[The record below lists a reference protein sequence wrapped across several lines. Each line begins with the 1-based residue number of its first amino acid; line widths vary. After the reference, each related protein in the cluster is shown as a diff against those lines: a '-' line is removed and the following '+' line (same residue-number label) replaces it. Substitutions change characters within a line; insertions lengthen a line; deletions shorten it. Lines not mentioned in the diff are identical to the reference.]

1 MVQETE
7 GPIEEAI
14 AKLTA
19 AAVKTPLD
27 AGIWS
32 DLAAA
37 HLARAARRD
46 DPLEL
51 MPALAAANRAV
62 AADGSRIEARFNRAL
77 VLEKLFLGS
86 DAREAWQDYLRLDAR
101 SPWAS
106 EARLHLAALDRPLP
120 DLKTERLRLEQ
131 AIATG
136 HKEVVRQIVERYPQG
151 MREHAE
157 GLLFDWAEARLHG
170 DEKAAA
176 RHLDIARGIG
186 AALAESEGEEM
197 VGAAVAAIDRARAA
211 HDEAR
216 LALLAAGHRAFHK
229 GYALYKESRPRRALA
244 RLTAAR
250 RSLEAAGSPF
260 GEQAAFFSACAEHH
274 LNRYARSFAGLD
286 KLEKGLAGQPYPTL
300 LGHVAWMKGVSQLVR
315 GNPLSALG
323 FHTSALPYF
332 ERTHEVENVAAL
344 HSLIADS
351 LEFLGRNRDSWRHR
365 YLALRA
371 RSMDPRRGVLIFQ
384 GLADSAM
391 RQGEAA
397 IAFSFQSEAV
407 RNAERTKNAALL
419 ADALFGRASIS
430 NQIGDSHRAI
440 GDLEEARRVIGPSED
455 RAVRRRIQAGIALVE
470 GESEITSDPRRAIA
484 HLTAALRFYEAT
496 GHHFHSLT
504 AHGARAR
511 AYRRIGDSA
520 RAEADLRAGIRAYQH
535 QGEGLVQEDL
545 RLAFLE
551 QTWSLFDDMIA
562 FQVEERRSPER
573 AFAYADRSL
582 TQVLPGLT
590 SQLQI
595 RRDARQNLI
604 VEEPEPET
612 LREVQ
617 HRLPAGT
624 ALVQYSVQK
633 DRLLIWLIQ
642 PRQSSFYERP
652 ISEEELRKLV
662 TRVRGIEK
670 SGWAS
675 ASAELYE
682 MLIRP
687 WHARVGEGESIVF
700 VPDKVLQGVP
710 FACLRGTAGGP
721 YLLEEHRLAIAPSA
735 TLYLNALRHDYGA
748 AARRPDLDTLVVGN
762 PAFDRGQF
770 SQLRSL
776 DSAGVEATH
785 IAALYPG
792 ALLLKE
798 KEADRE
804 SFLRLAPRSWMI
816 HFAGHAVVNEKNPLL
831 SMLVFA
837 PGKDGDPGALYAHE
851 IYQLHLQST
860 RLVVLAACD
869 TAGDAPVSEGGASL
883 ARAFLAAGV
892 PAVVASLWGVG
903 DGPTALLFEAF
914 HRRLRAGADP
924 VTALRDAQLTL
935 LRNRGPESS
944 PAAWGAFEVIGAS
957 VH

>member
-1 MVQETE
+1 MRTGPGDREAGLRTPLRPAAETGYPSLPHTQRNRLQALVYRSYPAFTGRAPYRGARVPRLLRGRGELHSGLPTGSPPRLRDPARSLSPAMVQEPD

-19 AAVKTPLD
+19 AAAKSPLD

-51 MPALAAANRAV
+51 IPALAAANRAV
-62 AADGSRIEARFNRAL
+62 ATDGSRIEARFNRAL

-86 DAREAWQDYLRLDAR
+86 DAREAWEDYLRLDAR

-120 DLKTERLRLEQ
+120 DLKTEQLRLEQ
-131 AIATG
+131 AVATG
-136 HKEVVRQIVERYPQG
+136 QTEVVRQIVERYPQR

-157 GLLFDWAEARLHG
+157 GLLFEWAEARLHG
-170 DEKAAA
+170 DERAAV

-186 AALAESEGEEM
+186 TALARSEGEGM
-197 VGAAVAAIDRARAA
+197 VGAAVASIDRARSA
-211 HDEAR
+211 DDKTR
-216 LALLAAGHRAFHK
+216 LVLLATGHRAFHD
-229 GYALYKESRPRRALA
+229 GYALYKESRPSQALE

-250 RSLEAAGSPF
+250 RSLETAGSPF
-260 GEQAAFFSACAEHH
+260 AEQAAFFIACAEHG
-274 LNRYARSFAGLD
+274 LNHFARSFASLD
-286 KLEKGLAGQPYPTL
+286 RLERELAGQPYPTL

-315 GNPLSALG
+315 GNPLSALDL
-323 FHTSALPYF
+323 HRSALPYF
-332 ERTHEVENVAAL
+332 EHTHEVENVAAL

-351 LEFLGRNRDSWRHR
+351 LEYLGRNRESWRHR

-371 RSMDPRRGVLIFQ
+371 CGTRLDPRRGVLIYQ

-397 IAFSFQSEAV
+397 IALAFQSEAV
-407 RNAERTKNAALL
+407 RNAEWTRNVALL
-419 ADALFGRASIS
+419 ADALFGRASIY
-430 NQIGDSHRAI
+430 NQIGDSRRSI
-440 GDLEEARRVIGPSED
+440 GDLEEARRVIAPSED
-455 RAVRRRIQAGIALVE
+455 RAVRQRIRAGIALVE
-470 GESEITSDPRRAIA
+470 GESELAADPRRAIA
-484 HLTAALRFYEAT
+484 HLTSALRFYEST

-511 AYRRIGDSA
+511 TYRRVGDSA
-520 RAEADLRAGIRAYQH
+520 RAEADLLAGIRAYQR

-551 QTWSLFDDMIA
+551 QTWSLFDEMIA

-573 AFAYADRSL
+573 AFAYADRAL

-590 SQLQI
+590 SQLQM
-595 RRDARQNLI
+595 RRDTKQNLI
-604 VEEPEPET
+604 AEEPEPET

-617 HRLPAGT
+617 RRLPAGT

-633 DRLLIWLIQ
+633 DRLLLWLIQ

-682 MLIRP
+682 VLIRP

-710 FACLRGTAGGP
+710 FACLRGTTGGP

-748 AARRPDLDTLVVGN
+748 AARRPDLGTLVVGN
-762 PAFDRGQF
+762 PAFDSGQF

-776 DSAGVEATH
+776 DAAGVEATH

-792 ALLLKE
+792 ALLRKE

-804 SFLRLAPRSWMI
+804 SFSGSP
-816 HFAGHAVVNEKNPLL
+816 P
-831 SMLVFA
+831 A
-837 PGKDGDPGALYAHE
+837 PG
-851 IYQLHLQST
+851 
-860 RLVVLAACD
+860 
-869 TAGDAPVSEGGASL
+869 
-883 ARAFLAAGV
+883 
-892 PAVVASLWGVG
+892 
-903 DGPTALLFEAF
+903 
-914 HRRLRAGADP
+914 
-924 VTALRDAQLTL
+924 
-935 LRNRGPESS
+935 
-944 PAAWGAFEVIGAS
+944 
-957 VH
+957 